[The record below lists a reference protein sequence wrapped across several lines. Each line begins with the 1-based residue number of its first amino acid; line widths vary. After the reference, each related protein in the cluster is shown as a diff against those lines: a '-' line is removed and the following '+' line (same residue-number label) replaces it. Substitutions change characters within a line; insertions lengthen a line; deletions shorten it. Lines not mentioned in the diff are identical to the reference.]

1 MKAKLVIA
9 FVFLIMVCMSVA
21 SVEYKLVRSFGVA
34 FDLFASVFAV
44 FVLLGAL
51 LRAPEGYEDE
61 NGFHI
66 VALADVVPLSP
77 SQYIRRL
84 APFSLCARSSPR
96 RFSNGSM

>member
-9 FVFLIMVCMSVA
+9 FVFLIMVCVSVA

-44 FVLLGAL
+44 FVLLGAI
-51 LRAPEGYEDE
+51 LRAPEDEDE

-66 VALADVVPLSP
+66 LCASGRHPAMAPQFLSP
-77 SQYIRRL
+77 PACSILALRAIEP
-84 APFSLCARSSPR
+84 APF
-96 RFSNGSM
+96 